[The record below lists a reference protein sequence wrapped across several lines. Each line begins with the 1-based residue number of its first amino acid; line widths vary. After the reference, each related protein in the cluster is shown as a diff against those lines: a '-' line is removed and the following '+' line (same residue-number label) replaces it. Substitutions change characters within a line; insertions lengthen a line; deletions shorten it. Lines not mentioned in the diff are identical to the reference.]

1 MKEGEGTMK
10 TWTRML
16 GVLVLAASLTAA
28 SPARAAYLDDAGWG
42 ALTVLTN
49 AVYMPAKLVYATLG
63 AVTGGFAY
71 ALTAGDLNT
80 AETVWVTSMGGT
92 YVVTPTM
99 LQGEDPIAFSG
110 TPGETATNAD
120 ASSTPGLEEHDLSGS

>member
-1 MKEGEGTMK
+1 MKEVEGTMK
-10 TWTRML
+10 WTRTIGAL
-16 GVLVLAASLTAA
+16 ALAASLTAA
-28 SPARAAYLDDAGWG
+28 RPAQAAYLEDAGWG

-71 ALTAGDLNT
+71 ALTDGDLTT
-80 AETVWVTSMGGT
+80 AETVWVTTMGGT
-92 YVVTPTM
+92 YVVTPPM

-110 TPGETATNAD
+110 TPGESPANAD
-120 ASSTPGLEEHDLSGS
+120 ASSTPGLEERDLNGS